1 MRGKK
6 GKREEMARRQKIK
19 SDLRAWVRIS
29 NGRID
34 VGARKEK
41 KD

>member
-1 MRGKK
+1 MRKKRKKRGVGK
-6 GKREEMARRQKIK
+6 KIK